1 MMITYS
7 ELTEVS
13 VAALTS
19 INKLLPQLSAKAS
32 KLTLNDL
39 QDLADSESTRIFLA
53 SDDSSQIIGML
64 SLIVMRIPTGKKAW
78 IEDVV
83 VDEGARGMGVGKSL
97 MNHAKENAKNL
108 GVKSVDLT
116 SRPSRVDANRLYKSL
131 GYQIRETNVYRYSIS

>member
-1 MMITYS
+1 MITYS

>member
-1 MMITYS
+1 MITYS

-13 VAALTS
+13 LAALIS

-97 MNHAKENAKNL
+97 MNYAKENAKNL

>member
-1 MMITYS
+1 MITYS

-13 VAALTS
+13 VAALIS

-131 GYQIRETNVYRYSIS
+131 GYQIRETNVYRCSIS

>member
-1 MMITYS
+1 MITYS

-83 VDEGARGMGVGKSL
+83 VDEGARGMGK
-97 MNHAKENAKNL
+97 
-108 GVKSVDLT
+108 T
-116 SRPSRVDANRLYKSL
+116 
-131 GYQIRETNVYRYSIS
+131 

>member
-53 SDDSSQIIGML
+53 SDDSSQISGML

-116 SRPSRVDANRLYKSL
+116 SRPSRLDANRLYKSL